1 MCKNVAYE
9 NVLSLTFFVIEWC
22 SNGGFTISN
31 SCVDCPSLCK
41 RRTVILTIFYVFS
54 FDFAHFGAQTE
65 FFLDRIEKIMCNFL
79 VEV

>member
-1 MCKNVAYE
+1 MAALQYQTHALT
-9 NVLSLTFFVIEWC
+9 VLLFVRE
-22 SNGGFTISN
+22 SHFST
-31 SCVDCPSLCK
+31 SLCK
-41 RRTVILTIFYVFS
+41 RSTVILTIFYVFS